1 MNMDIYEV
9 WSAGN
14 RNLKRTTRKLVG
26 AKSRQ
31 PQLRERL
38 LHEIMARIDSQEA
51 IREEFVYPV
60 LRITAGREDL
70 MNEYRD
76 RIASIRPRID
86 ELQGMPK
93 DTTDPS
99 FQNSVDVLDG
109 EIDSLAGWEIHEVM
123 PVLRESL
130 SDDEAASYGEQAQ
143 TLQERTLHVPR

>member
-1 MNMDIYEV
+1 MDIYEV

-14 RNLKRTTRKLVG
+14 RTLKRTTRKLVG

-31 PQLRERL
+31 PQLREQL
-38 LHEIMARIDSQEA
+38 LHEIVARIDSQEA

-70 MNEYRD
+70 MEEYRD
-76 RIASIRPRID
+76 RITNIRTRID

-99 FQNSVDVLDG
+99 FQNSVEVLDE
-109 EIDSLAGWEIHEVM
+109 EIDSLPGWEIHEVM
-123 PVLRESL
+123 PVLRDLL
-130 SDDEAASYGEQAQ
+130 SDDEAASYGAQAQ
-143 TLQERTLHVPR
+143 TLQNRTMHAQR